1 VFARQIMRQNGL
13 RLLGRPHLGE
23 VKILWEFGLPLMLSS
38 VLSASAIWL
47 CQAIIAR
54 QPNGL
59 TEIGLYDAAQ
69 NV

>member
-1 VFARQIMRQNGL
+1 MRQNGL
-13 RLLGRPHLGE
+13 RLLGRAHLDE
-23 VKILWEFGLPLMLSS
+23 VKILWEFSLPLLLSS